1 MDRTTEGTLGRLKST
16 VANYTL
22 RSDGGGVLINL
33 IKLAVFTY
41 CTMRAKSGFQISD
54 FRFQTGKSINIGAI
68 KNLRLKHCS

>member
-16 VANYTL
+16 VANYTF

-41 CTMRAKSGFQISD
+41 CTMRAKAGVQS
-54 FRFQTGKSINIGAI
+54 
-68 KNLRLKHCS
+68 LKFKVQS